1 MSFKKTIES
10 FHYLEVEIFPGERVL
25 FATTSSHSTRLRFGI
40 YEGFIVD
47 KYNPERKYPVV
58 SYEEEKYNYKK
69 GAYEK
74 TVSESILWNGRLFS
88 VRHF

>member
-10 FHYLEVEIFPGERVL
+10 FKYLGVEIFPGEKVL
-25 FATTSSHSTRLRFGI
+25 FATTSSHYTQLRFGR
-40 YEGFIVD
+40 YEGFIID
-47 KYNPERKYPVV
+47 KYNPEKKYPIV
-58 SYEEEKYNYKK
+58 SYEEEKYNYKI

-74 TVSESILWNGRLFS
+74 TVSEAILWNKRLFS